1 MLGCLDGV
9 EDCLLLNQGFSSE
22 QRHMVFLHGEQDRF
36 VPCLQGYICRQ
47 MPQYEWFWTPHPQ
60 PKAFPS
66 PCWLEDLQP
75 LLQELDRE
83 EPARADV
90 SVSSAR
96 ILKSG
101 QGSES
106 DRLSCPWATISQK
119 VMLPATA
126 VQVLPAK
133 SPLWWPS

>member
-1 MLGCLDGV
+1 MLGCLGGV
-9 EDCLLLNQGFSSE
+9 RDCPLLNQGFSSK
-22 QRHMVFLHGEQDRF
+22 QRDIVFLHGGQDRF
-36 VPCLQGYICRQ
+36 VSCLQGYICRQ
-47 MPQYEWFWTPHPQ
+47 MPWCECFWTHPQ
-60 PKAFPS
+60 PEAFPS
-66 PCWLEDLQP
+66 PCWLEDPQP

-106 DRLSCPWATISQK
+106 DRGTVVLGLQSVRRRSCQPQ
-119 VMLPATA
+119 
-126 VQVLPAK
+126 
-133 SPLWWPS
+133 PSRCCR